1 MTTTSVKEKMAEEE
15 RTGYTILWMNLPS
28 RCFGQYLVFRYN
40 LLCQSLLCVAGVISA
55 PIFIAIQLGVSDQ
68 PEVRRQLLS
77 IGLFTCG
84 VATILQNL
92 IGCRLPIIQ
101 GANTSFIAP
110 MAAIFSLTKWSD
122 ESLLKEIPTVNGTVT
137 DEPWKMRMREIQ
149 GNLMLASATQFV
161 LGATGLVGFFL
172 RFIGPLTVAPTITV
186 IGLYIGQFA
195 LPLCEQHWGIAFLS
209 LALMIIFA
217 LFLSTIRVP
226 LATYSRREGC
236 HASRTPIFE
245 LIPVILAVGVT
256 WLLSFVLTV
265 TDVLPSNSTQHG
277 HMARTDVRIN
287 ALYDSPWFYF
297 PLPFQFGMPT
307 VSAAGYVGMLAA
319 TIASTIESTGDYF
332 ASARVAEVVPPPPH
346 AVNRG
351 VAMEGFSSTIGAMIG
366 GICASTSYSEN
377 IGAIAI
383 TKIASRKVFVTAGIL
398 LVLAGVIGKI
408 GAIFTIIP
416 DPIIGG
422 VNLITLGMVTAVGVS
437 TLQFIDL
444 RSSRNLMI
452 IGTSMMLGLKIP
464 DWMATHSQSIDT
476 GSADF
481 DQVLTV
487 LLSTPM
493 FVAGFTGCFLDNL
506 VPGTEEERG
515 ITKWRLSME
524 GPGDYYITGEDTYEF
539 PYVTQFIR
547 RIKCCGYFPMSPT
560 FDKEFSC
567 GCCCKKRSNSSSYG
581 VDNPVA
587 MENVEKL

>member
-1 MTTTSVKEKMAEEE
+1 MSDNNVVEDEAGRRGRNRIQYSVDEAPFPL
-15 RTGYTILWMNLPS
+15 LWPVL
-28 RCFGQYLVFRYN
+28 GLQ
-40 LLCQSLLCVAGVISA
+40 QSLLCVAGIISA
-55 PIFIAIQLGVSDQ
+55 PIFIATQLGVSDQ
-68 PEVRRQLLS
+68 PEIRRQLLS

-110 MAAIFSLTKWSD
+110 MAAIFSLAKWSD
-122 ESLLKEIPTVNGTVT
+122 ESLLKEIPVVNGTAT

-149 GNLMLASATQFV
+149 GNLMLASTTQFV
-161 LGATGLVGFFL
+161 LGATGLIGFFL
-172 RFIGPLTVAPTITV
+172 KFIGPLTVAPTITV

-195 LPLCEQHWGIAFLS
+195 IPLCAQHWGIAFLS

-217 LFLSTIRVP
+217 LFMTNIRLP
-226 LATYSRREGC
+226 LPTYSSRDGC
-236 HASRTPIFE
+236 HASRTPIFQLLPV
-245 LIPVILAVGVT
+245 LISVGLA
-256 WLLSFVLTV
+256 WFLSFVLTV
-265 TDVLPSNSTQHG
+265 TDVLPSNSTQPG
-277 HMARTDVRIN
+277 HMARTDVRIS

-332 ASARVAEVVPPPPH
+332 AAARVAEVTPPPPH

-351 VAMEGFSSTIGAMIG
+351 IAMEGFSSTIGGMIG
-366 GICASTSYSEN
+366 GLCASTSYSEN
-377 IGAIAI
+377 IGAIAV
-383 TKIASRKVFVTAGIL
+383 TKVASRKVFVVAGIL

-408 GAIFTIIP
+408 GAVFTIIP

-444 RSSRNLMI
+444 RSTRNLMI
-452 IGTSMMLGLKIP
+452 IGTSTMLGLKIP
-464 DWMATHSQSIDT
+464 DWMASNSQAINT

-515 ITKWRLSME
+515 IEKWRQNME
-524 GPGDYYITGEDTYEF
+524 GVWCNLHNRRTYIRVSLYHSIHQKSQMLWLL
-539 PYVTQFIR
+539 PNVTH
-547 RIKCCGYFPMSPT
+547 
-560 FDKEFSC
+560 
-567 GCCCKKRSNSSSYG
+567 
-581 VDNPVA
+581 
-587 MENVEKL
+587 L